1 MSSPPKPSSPKP
13 RALLRHLRP
22 TDLKAAAQLATHAT
36 QGVVNMVE
44 GVHRSVHRQLGLS
57 TSAVPDKTSGL
68 TGQIYRGIRGVA
80 ALVGKGSDAVLGAL
94 LPLLDDPAT
103 HAEASPQR
111 EAVLA
116 ALNGVM
122 GDRLVATGNPLAQ
135 AMQLRVAGQILAL
148 DTPEILKQQL
158 AASQGT
164 SLGIPASPHL
174 LLLIHGLC
182 MNDTQWL
189 RQGHD
194 HGAYLAQALG
204 CTPVYLRYNSGRH
217 VSQNGREL
225 AAQLERLVVAWP
237 VPLERITIVGH
248 SMGGLVARSAIH
260 LARETGQGWPALL
273 RELVFLGTP
282 HHGAPLERA
291 GHGVD
296 VLLGATPF
304 SAPFVKLGQL
314 RSAGITGLRH
324 GYVTDADW
332 QSAPG
337 EGWRA
342 GFEDRRVPLPLP
354 DGVACFAVAATLAGH
369 PGAKAAGKARPP
381 GQPARA
387 DNPAAGLA
395 ASALAAVAG
404 DGMVP
409 VESALGQHP
418 EALRRLVFARD
429 SQRIVYRTGHL
440 DLLSSPAVAEQLLA
454 WLSLGSSAQR

>member
-1 MSSPPKPSSPKP
+1 MTSPPKPSSPKP

-57 TSAVPDKTSGL
+57 TSAEPDKTNGL
-68 TGQIYRGIRGVA
+68 TGQVYRGIRGVA
-80 ALVGKGSDAVLGAL
+80 ALVGKGSDSVLGAL

-103 HAEASPQR
+103 HPQASPQR

-135 AMQLRVAGQILAL
+135 AMEWRTHGQTLSLNA
-148 DTPEILKQQL
+148 PEVLKQQL
-158 AASQGT
+158 AASQGA

-225 AAQLERLVVAWP
+225 AAQLERLVTSWP

-248 SMGGLVARSAIH
+248 SMGGLVARSALH
-260 LARETGQGWPALL
+260 LAREAGHGWPSLL

-304 SAPFVKLGQL
+304 SAPFAKLGQL
-314 RSAGITGLRH
+314 RSAGITDLRH

-332 QSAPG
+332 QSTPG

-342 GFEDRRVPLPLP
+342 GFEDRREPLPLP
-354 DGVACFAVAATLAGH
+354 DGVACFAVAATLAGQ
-369 PGAKAAGKARPP
+369 PGPKAAAKSRSQNQPERAGK
-381 GQPARA
+381 PAV
-387 DNPAAGLA
+387 GLA

-409 VESALGQHP
+409 VESALGQHD
-418 EALRRLVFARD
+418 EARLRLVFSPD
-429 SQRIVYRTGHL
+429 SQRIVYQTGHL

-454 WLSLGSSAQR
+454 WLSP